1 MLWFRQHVVRFRAP
15 MRGRSE
21 RGATAVEYGLIVT
34 LFVLGLFGVIALL
47 RTSLT
52 TSYAASETRVGAPQ
66 SQLAA
71 PTLPTFAPGTCD
83 DGFWPNP
90 LTGACDPVPEC
101 DPVTEVL
108 NTTTNKCDAKPAA
121 TVPGTPSPPSGTPN
135 NDGTVALTWTAP
147 SDGGSPITNYQ
158 VQYRADSDPV
168 GVWSSGPSSPSTS
181 VTTSPL
187 TVGTTYTFRVAA
199 VNAVGAGGW
208 SSASGGVV
216 PRTLP
221 GAPTNLVAVPDYGT
235 VALTWTAPASN
246 GGSAITDYVV
256 QYATSS
262 SGPWTTFADGTSTA
276 TSATV
281 NSGLTNGL
289 TYYFQVAAVNAAGTG
304 PYSSPPVSSVPVAPT
319 APATP
324 EAPTCVPSSGQLVV
338 SWVAPDNGGSA
349 ITTYR
354 LQRAASA
361 SGPWGN
367 NVDTAA
373 TSATVTGLTNGTTY
387 YFQVRA
393 TNTVGSSSYSPVS
406 SCAPAT
412 VPGAPG
418 KPAGTAGYGSVA
430 LTWTA
435 PASNGGSA
443 VTDYVVQY
451 RPGSSGAWTT
461 FADGTSTSL
470 SATVTGLSNATAYTF
485 QVAAVNAIGQGAYST
500 ASNSVTTLTPAVPST
515 PAAPTCV
522 VGDGQ
527 VTVSWVAPNANGS
540 AITSYRLRRTV
551 TGSGTWTTVSSSATS
566 PYSNTGLTNGTS
578 YNFRIRA
585 TNSVGNSTESASSVA
600 CIPAT
605 VPGAPGTP
613 AGTAGP
619 NSVALTWTAAAA
631 NGSAVTDYVVQYR
644 LGTGGTWTTFADG
657 TSTATSATVT
667 GLTGGSAY
675 YFRVAA
681 ENGIG
686 QGTYS
691 STSTAVTPT
700 VATAPDAPAKPS
712 VARAG
717 TQSITVTWVEPDD
730 GGAAITNYQVSY
742 GTTTSADTT
751 TTTTTSTSATIAGL
765 TNGTTYYFK
774 VRAQN
779 SVGWSSYSTVSDAII
794 PKAPYS
800 GTTPSTRYPASGYRA
815 QGDNSSLTLS
825 TLVGTITGISYT
837 SLSGAPTNV
846 SLNSSTGVI
855 TFGNWNNNN
864 TAITVNWSIA
874 ETTTTLGTSGSF
886 TLYVT

>member
-387 YFQVRA
+387 HFQVRA
-393 TNTVGSSSYSPVS
+393 TNTVGSSSYSPVA

-412 VPGAPG
+412 VPGAPTG
-418 KPAGTAGYGSVA
+418 VAGTAAYSSVA
-430 LTWTA
+430 VTWTA
-435 PASNGGSA
+435 PASNG
-443 VTDYVVQY
+443 
-451 RPGSSGAWTT
+451 
-461 FADGTSTSL
+461 
-470 SATVTGLSNATAYTF
+470 
-485 QVAAVNAIGQGAYST
+485 
-500 ASNSVTTLTPAVPST
+500 
-515 PAAPTCV
+515 
-522 VGDGQ
+522 
-527 VTVSWVAPNANGS
+527 
-540 AITSYRLRRTV
+540 
-551 TGSGTWTTVSSSATS
+551 
-566 PYSNTGLTNGTS
+566 
-578 YNFRIRA
+578 
-585 TNSVGNSTESASSVA
+585 
-600 CIPAT
+600 
-605 VPGAPGTP
+605 
-613 AGTAGP
+613 
-619 NSVALTWTAAAA
+619 
-631 NGSAVTDYVVQYR
+631 GSAVTDYVVQYR

-681 ENGIG
+681 VNVIG
-686 QGTYS
+686 QGSYS
-691 STSTAVTPT
+691 STSSAVTPLT
-700 VATAPDAPAKPS
+700 PAVPSTPAAPTCVPSSGQLAVSWVAPAANGS
-712 VARAG
+712 
-717 TQSITVTWVEPDD
+717 
-730 GGAAITNYQVSY
+730 AITSY
-742 GTTTSADTT
+742 RLQRSANGTSGWTDQSTNATSPFTQT
-751 TTTTTSTSATIAGL
+751 GL
-765 TNGTTYYFK
+765 TNGTSYYYR
-774 VRAQN
+774 VRATN
-779 SVGWSSYSTVSDAII
+779 GVG
-794 PKAPYS
+794 
-800 GTTPSTRYPASGYRA
+800 
-815 QGDNSSLTLS
+815 NSSDSASSAACIPAAVPGAPGTPTLS
-825 TLVGTITGISYT
+825 SRTT
-837 SLSGAPTNV
+837 
-846 SLNSSTGVI
+846 
-855 TFGNWNNNN
+855 
-864 TAITVNWSIA
+864 TAITVQWSAAANNGSAVTSYVIQYRRTNSSTWLA
-874 ETTTTLGTSGSF
+874 GGTSATTSKQ
-886 TLYVT
+886 VTGLVSGRSYYFQVAAVNAIGQGAWSTTSASISTN